1 MWLKTHKIQSVRTL
15 GGEHRF
21 SGTEINRILGVKPP
35 ETRKT
40 VLYSRVSSHD
50 QIKDLESQEALL
62 EQFALTNGYSQI
74 VKLKDVGSGLNP
86 KRPNCT
92 KMLKLINTRDV
103 AVIIITYRDRLTRF
117 GFEYLE
123 SYFQSHNTKILVL
136 NQEEI
141 QDPQKELVADLIAI
155 ITSFSGKIYGLR
167 SHKTKKLIRNVRAEF
182 HSK

>member
-1 MWLKTHKIQSVRTL
+1 
-15 GGEHRF
+15 
-21 SGTEINRILGVKPP
+21 
-35 ETRKT
+35 
-40 VLYSRVSSHD
+40 
-50 QIKDLESQEALL
+50 
-62 EQFALTNGYSQI
+62 
-74 VKLKDVGSGLNP
+74 LKDVGSGLNP
-86 KRPNCT
+86 KRPNFT
-92 KMLKLINTRDV
+92 KMLKLINNRDV

-123 SYFQSHNTKILVL
+123 SYFQSHNAKILVL

-167 SHKTKKLIRNVRAEF
+167 SHKTKNLIRNVRAEF

>member
-1 MWLKTHKIQSVRTL
+1 MWLKAHKIQSMRTL
-15 GGEHRF
+15 GGEYRF
-21 SGTEINRILGVKPP
+21 SSTEINRILGVKPP
-35 ETRKT
+35 KNRKT
-40 VLYSRVSSHD
+40 VLYSRVSSRD
-50 QIKDLESQEALL
+50 QVKDLESQEALL
-62 EQFALTNGYSQI
+62 EQFALKNGYSQI

-86 KRPNCT
+86 KCPNFT
-92 KMLKLINTRDV
+92 KMLKLINNQEV
-103 AVIIITYRDRLTRF
+103 AVIIIAYRDRLTRF

-123 SYFQSHNTKILVL
+123 SYFQSHDTKIMVL

-167 SHKTKKLIRNVRAEF
+167 SHKTKKLIRNMRAEF